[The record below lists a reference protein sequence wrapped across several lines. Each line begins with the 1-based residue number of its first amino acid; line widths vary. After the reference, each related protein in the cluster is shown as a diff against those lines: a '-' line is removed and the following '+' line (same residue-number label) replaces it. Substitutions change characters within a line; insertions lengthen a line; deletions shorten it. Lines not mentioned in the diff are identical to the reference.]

1 MSRGDTFIHVCT
13 IHCCPYFIQHLQS
26 LCSFCNTI
34 YNQFESRHTLIHREY
49 TAVQYSSCISKHLQ
63 LGSEQAQ
70 EATLSI
76 QTRLAFNIEGREW
89 HSKKHKQPRNPII
102 SFLSWLLLCIYQP
115 LILKMMI
122 QEERESQGNPQ
133 FLFFQSSLYSSVS
146 WKQRVS
152 VKCVHIKKHFHCS
165 GKKYTHTHKL
175 QNISVSISESQI
187 CI

>member
-1 MSRGDTFIHVCT
+1 MCAPYIAVLISYSICNHYVASVTQFIISLSLATLSYIVST
-13 IHCCPYFIQHLQS
+13 LQFS
-26 LCSFCNTI
+26 THHAYQNIFSWVT
-34 YNQFESRHTLIHREY
+34 
-49 TAVQYSSCISKHLQ
+49 
-63 LGSEQAQ
+63 GSEQAQ